1 MSKRVLCFFLI
12 FSMPLC
18 FLFPCTLYAQ
28 EKIVVG
34 FGGLWTAGPATNYP
48 IYSRIKKKHPGKMA
62 KAVIN
67 AVERVTEATGKSYSL
82 FIKDFL
88 THRFEI
94 PSPQYPIHLNFTGLS
109 SNEPGENNLN
119 HPLNAK
125 TTMKMSKASCSY
137 YKISQGYQN
146 GLKTI

>member
-1 MSKRVLCFFLI
+1 MSKRVLSFFVI
-12 FSMPLC
+12 FCMSLC
-18 FLFPCTLYAQ
+18 ILLPCGLFAE
-28 EKIVVG
+28 EKNVVG

-125 TTMKMSKASCSY
+125 TTMKMTWRVALIIKSHKD
-137 YKISQGYQN
+137 I
-146 GLKTI
+146 KTV